1 MYLKFV
7 WGRSRLPPPDTP
19 GVQQHTIYLM
29 SQSSYGGEHDKILP
43 QAHTCFFQL
52 DLPRY
57 SKDSICRD
65 KMIYAI
71 ETCGE
76 IDTDAGSGT
85 VLNDEDAY

>member
-19 GVQQHTIYLM
+19 RVQNHTIYLM
-29 SQSSYGGEHDKILP
+29 GASSYGGDHDKVLP
-43 QAHTCFFQL
+43 QSHTCFFQL

-57 SKDSICRD
+57 TKDNFAREKIL
-65 KMIYAI
+65 YAI

-85 VLNDEDAY
+85 VLNDDDAY